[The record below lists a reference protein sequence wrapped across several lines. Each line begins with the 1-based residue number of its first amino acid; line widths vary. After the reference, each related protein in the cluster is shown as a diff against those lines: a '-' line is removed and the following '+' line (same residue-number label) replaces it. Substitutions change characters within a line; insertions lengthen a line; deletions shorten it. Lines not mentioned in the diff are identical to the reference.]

1 MRNLSVFFV
10 GACALIVC
18 LLAGSAWADEVSDS
32 VNDRIQKELG
42 VFVYPKGDQDAA
54 KQASDTLACYDSAKT
69 RTGIDPEAP
78 PVEAQPTEKPRG
90 GGLRGAARGAA
101 GGAAIGAIV
110 GDAGEGAAVGAAG
123 GAMRGRRAQR
133 REAERAEQESEQA
146 AATENTENQET
157 FKRAFGACMDA
168 RNYSVQ

>member
-1 MRNLSVFFV
+1 MKNRSVFWV
-10 GACALIVC
+10 GACALVALI
-18 LLAGSAWADEVSDS
+18 LAGPAWADAASDS

-42 VFVYPKGDQDAA
+42 VFVYPKGDQDSA
-54 KQASDTLACYDSAKT
+54 KQANDTLACYDSAKT
-69 RTGIDPEAP
+69 RTDIDPEAP
-78 PVEAQPTEKPRG
+78 PVEAQAAKKPRG

-110 GDAGEGAAVGAAG
+110 GDAGDGAAVGAAA
-123 GAMRGRRAQR
+123 GAMRGRRAQKK
-133 REAERAEQESEQA
+133 EASQANQAAEQA
-146 AATENTENQET
+146 AATENTEIQET